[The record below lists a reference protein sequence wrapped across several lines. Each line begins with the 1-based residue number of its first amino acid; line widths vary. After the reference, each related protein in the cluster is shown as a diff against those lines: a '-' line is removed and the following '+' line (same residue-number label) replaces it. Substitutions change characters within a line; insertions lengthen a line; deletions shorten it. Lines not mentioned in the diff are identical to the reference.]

1 MTTLSKRLTLA
12 VSITVVVVIA
22 VLFFAPAS
30 SRGYRAES
38 FVIAKTYTN
47 AFFARSFE
55 ADLIRTTP
63 SVLRLRVR
71 SMFIGIPGGGAP
83 VVTNGV
89 GIRIFTT
96 GPTVEDAQRA
106 ANVAATQVCQTVLT
120 NYGIEGFV
128 AERANSARSYSY
140 FHDSF
145 QPAVRRLFKH

>member
-1 MTTLSKRLTLA
+1 
-12 VSITVVVVIA
+12 
-22 VLFFAPAS
+22 
-30 SRGYRAES
+30 
-38 FVIAKTYTN
+38 
-47 AFFARSFE
+47 
-55 ADLIRTTP
+55 
-63 SVLRLRVR
+63 
-71 SMFIGIPGGGAP
+71 MFIGIPGGGAP